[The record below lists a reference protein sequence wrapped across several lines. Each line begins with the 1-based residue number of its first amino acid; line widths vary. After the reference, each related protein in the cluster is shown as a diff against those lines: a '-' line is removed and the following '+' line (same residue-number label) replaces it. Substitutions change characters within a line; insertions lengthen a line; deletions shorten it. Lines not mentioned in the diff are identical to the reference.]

1 MRFLPITINSEDY
14 AGDHIPA
21 DRRQKPNDL
30 TVPISQKIYLDP
42 SGEYVIYL
50 HTGTFWNC
58 VNNITAKKANNT
70 IRIFN
75 SFEWFNIVIPDGA
88 YNIVDINEFLMKYF
102 LSINELDTDAEG
114 NVISP
119 VSFEGNAPTGKV
131 YVYLKLGWKWDTSVS
146 LFRNV
151 LGFNSKTIVATDK
164 SNQYTLSDNE
174 AQIEQ
179 GVEALSIHC
188 NLVSNS
194 IYNGKFSDVLYHT
207 AIEVP
212 TASQQ
217 VIKPFNLIKCDLEQ
231 RDFSEIK
238 LRITDQSNN
247 EIEMSQAVTYQIIIE
262 RIS

>member
-14 AGDHIPA
+14 AGLHIEESK
-21 DRRQKPNDL
+21 RQKPNDL
-30 TVPISQKIYLDP
+30 IIPLSQKIYLDP
-42 SGEYVIYL
+42 AGEYVIYL

-58 VNNITAKKANNT
+58 INNITAKKSNNVL
-70 IRIFN
+70 RIYN
-75 SFEWFNIVIPDGA
+75 SFEWFNITIPDGA
-88 YNIVDINEFLMKYF
+88 YNIIDINEFLLKFF
-102 LSINELDTDAEG
+102 LSINELDQDKDGTT
-114 NVISP
+114 ISP

-151 LGFNSKTIVATDK
+151 LGFNSKIISATDK
-164 SNQYTLSDNE
+164 TNQYTIGDNE
-174 AQIEQ
+174 AEIEQ

-212 TASQQ
+212 TAAQQ
-217 VIKPFNLIKCDLEQ
+217 VMKPYNLIKCDLEQ
-231 RDFSEIK
+231 REFAEIK

-247 EIEMSQAVTYQIIIE
+247 DIEMSQAVTYQIVIE
-262 RIS
+262 RFN